1 MSFNHVVI
9 WIDHVQ
15 AHVIHFNAEA
25 AENEVIKVHS
35 THPHLHTKS
44 GVMGVGRAPENAHY
58 FDDVAD
64 AVKDSLEILIVGP
77 GFEKLALMKHLMKH
91 QPAIAEKVLSVET
104 VDHPSDGQLL
114 NYARKYFVKADR
126 LR

>member
-1 MSFNHVVI
+1 
-9 WIDHVQ
+9 
-15 AHVIHFNAEA
+15 
-25 AENEVIKVHS
+25 
-35 THPHLHTKS
+35 
-44 GVMGVGRAPENAHY
+44 MGVGRAPENAHY